1 MIFGLTVQSKN
12 DAEYVRSIAFWVRR
26 LFDLTTY
33 QFEEI
38 TTSQTI
44 RVTRQ
49 VYLVDASGGAVT
61 ITLPPAKDA
70 KGEWVLIKKTN
81 SGTPNVTVDGDGS
94 ETIDGSTTLTISGH
108 NDHYKIASNGISW
121 YVVGT

>member
-26 LFDLTTY
+26 LFDLSTY
-33 QFEEI
+33 QFETI

-49 VYLVDASGGAVT
+49 VYLVNASGGAVT
-61 ITLPPAKDA
+61 LTLPPAKDA
-70 KGEWVLIKKTN
+70 KGEWFLIKKTN
-81 SGTPNVTVDGDGS
+81 NGAPNVTIDGDGS

-108 NDHYKIASNGISW
+108 NDHYRIASDGAAW